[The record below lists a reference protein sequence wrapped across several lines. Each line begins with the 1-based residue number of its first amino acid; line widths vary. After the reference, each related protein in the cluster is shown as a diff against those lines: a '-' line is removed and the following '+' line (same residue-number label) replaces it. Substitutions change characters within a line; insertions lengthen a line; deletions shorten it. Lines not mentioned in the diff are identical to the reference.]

1 MDNKF
6 LISQSFAIRLLR
18 NLIVPTFVLDAEGR
32 VQIWNK
38 ACEKLTGVEMETLIG
53 TDNHW
58 QAFYNVRRDC
68 LSDVVL
74 KGNFDELDQLYD
86 VNIVKEGDDLV
97 FSVENWCEMPSR
109 SGRFYLAIDAG
120 PIYDDN
126 GKIIAIIET
135 LRDQT
140 EQRLTQDKLEK
151 YAQIDGLTGLS
162 NRRMFDKQIILDW
175 NFGQRQQ
182 LDVALLF
189 LDVDYFK
196 QFNDTYG
203 HNEGDECLKRIASAI
218 ADNVKR
224 PSDSTARYGGEEFIV
239 ILPGINIEQATAIA
253 ECIRESVLKLNIE
266 HTKSSVGRV
275 SISIGVASM
284 MPLIK
289 QPSSV
294 LVEAADKALYR
305 AKTTGRNK
313 VFCA

>member
-1 MDNKF
+1 
-6 LISQSFAIRLLR
+6 
-18 NLIVPTFVLDAEGR
+18 
-32 VQIWNK
+32 
-38 ACEKLTGVEMETLIG
+38 
-53 TDNHW
+53 
-58 QAFYNVRRDC
+58 
-68 LSDVVL
+68 VL

-203 HNEGDECLKRIASAI
+203 HNEGDEFLKRIASAI